1 MTWVAMIICILFL
14 EMSLPMSLWTGLI
27 VGIAYTI
34 FVKLMYRS
42 QLAAL
47 QREQAREREQANL
60 EDTIQVS
67 GIRYVPAL
75 PRMVTIV

>member
-1 MTWVAMIICILFL
+1 
-14 EMSLPMSLWTGLI
+14 MSLPMSLWTGLI

>member
-1 MTWVAMIICILFL
+1 
-14 EMSLPMSLWTGLI
+14 MSLWTGLI

>member
-47 QREQAREREQANL
+47 QREQAREREQANP
-60 EDTIQVS
+60 EAVQVS
-67 GIRYVPAL
+67 GLHYVPAL